1 MKPWAGGI
9 GGGEIFLPN
18 DEARAAYG
26 QACRAA
32 IIDSAAR
39 YVINLGSLDE
49 RRAFIAKYPAKMQ
62 DSLKARIKK
71 IWEDK

>member
-9 GGGEIFLPN
+9 GGGEIFLL
-18 DEARAAYG
+18 DQKTRVAYG

-39 YVINLGSLDE
+39 HVINLGSLDE

-62 DSLKARIKK
+62 DSLKARIKE
-71 IWEDK
+71 IWEEK

>member
-1 MKPWAGGI
+1 MTPWAGGI
-9 GGGEIFLPN
+9 GGGEIFLP
-18 DEARAAYG
+18 DEETREAYG

-39 YVINLGSLDE
+39 HVINLGSLDE
-49 RRAFIAKYPAKMQ
+49 RRDFIEKYPAKMQ
-62 DSLKARIKK
+62 DSLKARIKE